1 MRLRRLNSIEHET
14 ARSTLR
20 GALSPGLPISIGHHN
35 AIEMTFLL
43 FSQNRNCIVRVS
55 LLRERVSRSAFGLQR
70 DARTQVY
77 PQ

>member
-1 MRLRRLNSIEHET
+1 MRLLDP
-14 ARSTLR
+14 TLR
-20 GALSPGLPISIGHHN
+20 SGLSPGLPISIGHHH
-35 AIEMTFLL
+35 AIEITFLL

-70 DARTQVY
+70 GARTQVY